1 MSNQPTRP
9 VAGQPNRLAAGGGG
23 IDRTRPLDFT
33 FNGRKLQ
40 GYQGDTLASALLAN
54 DIHLIGRSF
63 KYHRPRGIMTAGSE
77 EPSGLVQLGLGA
89 CTEPNIRATQIE
101 LYDGLIAASQN
112 CWPSVGF
119 DINEINSLASPLFTA
134 GFYYKT
140 FMWPPAFWTQVYE
153 RIIRRAAGL
162 GKAPVDPDPD
172 RYEHRYAHCDV
183 LIVGA
188 GPAGLMAAGVAARSG
203 ARVILADERPE
214 FGGCLLDEPEDHP
227 LTAWRRETISEL
239 AAASEMRLLPR
250 TTAFGYY
257 DHNYLGLLERVTDHS
272 PAGAATHPRQRVWKV
287 RAKQVVLAT
296 GAIER
301 PLAFAGN
308 DRPGVMLASAARTYL
323 NRFGVCPGQKAVV
336 FTTNDGAYATALDLN
351 AAGADVVVVDARRDS
366 GGDLALRAAT
376 AGIRRIEGSA
386 VIGTKGRQLVRSV
399 DVAALSPDG
408 GKVTGAVRKMDCDL
422 LLMSGGWNPVIHL
435 HSQSRGQPIYD
446 AERAMFLPGV
456 AVQDERSA
464 GACAGIF
471 ALEDVLRSGAE
482 VAIAAVKAAGFEAAE
497 PSVPELDKDA
507 EAAPRLLW
515 QVPGAKPGAE
525 GKRFVDFQND
535 VTAGD
540 IKLALREGYSSVEHV
555 KRYTTAGMGTD
566 QGKTSN
572 VVALGIV
579 SETTGQPI
587 AALGV
592 TTFRPPYTPVPFG
605 ALVGQNRGPLF
616 DPVRKTAMHSWHEAW
631 GAVFEDVGQWKRPR
645 FYPEPGEDMAAAVD
659 REVQATRA
667 SIGMLDASTLGKIDL
682 QGRDVAEFLNRIYT
696 NAWSKLAI
704 GRCRYGLMLGEDG
717 MVFDDG
723 VTARLG
729 ENHYLM
735 STTSGGA
742 ARVLAWLEE
751 WLQTE
756 WPDLQV
762 YATSVTEQWA
772 TVSLSGPR
780 CRDLVA
786 ELIDDVDLDPEAFP
800 HMSVRNAR
808 IGTIPVR
815 LFRIS
820 FTGEMGYEIQIPADC
835 GLSLWERCIELGERY
850 DLQPFGTEAM
860 HVLRAEKGYIIAGQD
875 TDGTVTPEDLGMD
888 WIISKKKADFVG
900 KRSLARADMQRVD
913 RKQLVGLLPK
923 DGDALLEE
931 GAQIVAGP
939 NQTVPMTMIGHV
951 TSSYRSPELGRTF
964 ALAMMKRGR
973 EQIGETVYIPMID
986 HMLAVTVTE
995 PIFIDKEGARLNA

>member
-1 MSNQPTRP
+1 MSNTPNKP
-9 VAGQPNRLAAGGGG
+9 ASGQPNRLAAGGR
-23 IDRTRPLDFT
+23 IDRNKPLQFS
-33 FNGRKLQ
+33 FNGRKLE

-63 KYHRPRGIMTAGSE
+63 KYHRPRGIMTAGPE
-77 EPSGLVQLGLGA
+77 EPSGLVQLGEGA
-89 CTEPNIRATQIE
+89 HTEPNIRATQVE
-101 LYDGLIAASQN
+101 LYEGLSAASQN

-119 DINEINSLASPLFTA
+119 DIGEINSLGSPLFSA

-183 LIVGA
+183 LVVGA
-188 GPAGLMAAGVAARSG
+188 GPAGLMAARVAALSG
-203 ARVILADERPE
+203 ARVIIADERPDL
-214 FGGCLLDEPEDHP
+214 GGCLLDEPDDHP
-227 LTAWRRETISEL
+227 LTEWRDEAIHEL
-239 AAASEMRLLPR
+239 AAASETRLLPR

-272 PAGAATHPRQRVWKV
+272 PAGAATQPRQRLWKV

-301 PLAFAGN
+301 PLTFAGN
-308 DRPGVMLASAARTYL
+308 DRPGVMLASAARSYL
-323 NRFGVCPGQKAVV
+323 NRFGVCPGHRAVI
-336 FTTNDGAYATALDLN
+336 FTTNDSAYATALDLN
-351 AAGADVVVVDARRDS
+351 AAGAEVVVVDARNES
-366 GGDLALRAAT
+366 GGDLALRAST
-376 AGIRRIEGSA
+376 AGIRRIAGSA
-386 VIGTKGRQLVRSV
+386 VIKTKGRHRISSV
-399 DVAALSPDG
+399 DIAKLSASGDRVEG
-408 GKVTGAVRKMDCDL
+408 TASSMDCDL

-446 AERAMFLPGV
+446 AERAIFLPG
-456 AVQDERSA
+456 APVQNEHSA
-464 GACAGIF
+464 GAAAGVF
-471 ALEDVLRSGAE
+471 ALEDALRSGAD
-482 VAIAAVKAAGFEAAE
+482 AGMAATKSAGFETTS
-497 PSVPELDKDA
+497 PIIPELDKDT
-507 EAAPRLLW
+507 EVEPRLVW

-535 VTAGD
+535 VTASD
-540 IKLALREGYSSVEHV
+540 IKLALLEGYSSVEHV
-555 KRYTTAGMGTD
+555 KRYTTTGMGTD

-572 VVALGIV
+572 VIALGIV

-587 AALGV
+587 AELGV

-605 ALVGQNRGPLF
+605 ALVGQNRGKLF
-616 DPVRKTAMHSWHEAW
+616 DPVRKTPMHAWHETW

-645 FYPEPGEDMAAAVD
+645 YFPEPGEDMAAAVD
-659 REVQATRA
+659 REVRATRNA
-667 SIGMLDASTLGKIDL
+667 IGMLDASTLGKIDL
-682 QGRDVAEFLNRIYT
+682 KGRDVAEFLNRIYT

-780 CRDLVA
+780 SRDLVA
-786 ELIDDVDLDPEAFP
+786 ELIEGVDLDPEAFP
-800 HMSVRNAR
+800 HMSVRGA
-808 IGTIPVR
+808 TIDGVPVR

-820 FTGEMGYEIQIPADC
+820 FTGEMGYEIQIPSDY
-835 GLSLWERCIELGERY
+835 GLALWERCIELGERY

-860 HVLRAEKGYIIAGQD
+860 HVLRAEKGYIITGQD

-888 WIISKKKADFVG
+888 WIVSKKKGDFIG
-900 KRSLARADMQRVD
+900 KRSLARADIQRDD

-923 DGDALLEE
+923 DTQALLEE
-931 GAQIVAGP
+931 GAQIVADP
-939 NQTVPMTMIGHV
+939 AETIPMTMIGHV
-951 TSSYRSPELGRTF
+951 TSSYQSPELGRTF
-964 ALAMMKRGR
+964 ALAMIKRGR
-973 EQIGETVYIPMID
+973 EQIGKTVYVPMID
-986 HMLAVTVTE
+986 RTHAVTITE
-995 PIFIDKEGARLNA
+995 PVFIDKEGARLHA